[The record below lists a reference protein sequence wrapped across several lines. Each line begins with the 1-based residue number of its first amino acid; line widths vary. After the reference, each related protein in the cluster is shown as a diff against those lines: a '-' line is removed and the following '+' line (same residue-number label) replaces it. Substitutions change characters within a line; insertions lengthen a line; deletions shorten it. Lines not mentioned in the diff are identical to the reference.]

1 MRNMKG
7 LNWSMEHFVD
17 MIPDIALVIIGEFII
32 DWLKHAFITK
42 FNEIPAA
49 VYRGLSSCLFII
61 LKCLRFYN
69 NNCIRCGE
77 KSR

>member
-1 MRNMKG
+1 MKG

-17 MIPDIALVIIGEFII
+17 MIPDIALVIIGEFIV

-49 VYRGLSSCLFII
+49 VYRGLSCCLFII
-61 LKCLRFYN
+61 FKYLRFYN
-69 NNCIRCGE
+69 NNCI
-77 KSR
+77 